1 MFVAVTDFRG
11 EGFLIAS
18 PNPSQGDNSFQR
30 VSPSPALPNFAVW
43 ILANYNNALYVGTG
57 DRENDLGYAVYET
70 TNGPGDPVPY
80 TFSPIIMD
88 GGWQSDENERSPTT
102 LTMHVWTQPPP
113 PVGDGLAHLYC
124 GTDRKIEIVRVNPD
138 NSWDLVVGQ
147 PRNTPDGF
155 KAPLSGI
162 AYYFDNDFNGH
173 IWQMQDATWNQLP
186 GGSEPSGLHAGT
198 WDWSILL
205 RNANLTAAPT
215 TSEEG
220 FDFFDSPDGVHWY
233 VIAKNGLGDG
243 FNMGGRSGNFNH
255 FGIFWGTAR
264 PTGGAQEWQDPT
276 VLDLNNDGIISM
288 ADANIIQA
296 SMGQTVTGFDP
307 RDVNGNGVIDP
318 QDIQFLESQCTF
330 PNCSD
335 VPPPGID
342 WTPAPPV
349 FQGFLESQT
358 QQAVGMQA
366 VLSWPAQPNA
376 VRYHVFRYTST
387 PPLQLILGGAPSI
400 TLNVSPSFSIN
411 VPQDFTSGLLN
422 PICATPDAGEMLQW
436 FCELSDQVNQSN
448 TATPP
453 GSLSFIGFPAAVMEI
468 AQVSA
473 NGTAS
478 PTYSETLPTSLQSLY
493 FVRSEDSNGN
503 LSQAS
508 NIVGAPSFNQQVAL
522 Q

>member
-1 MFVAVTDFRG
+1 
-11 EGFLIAS
+11 
-18 PNPSQGDNSFQR
+18 
-30 VSPSPALPNFAVW
+30 
-43 ILANYNNALYVGTG
+43 
-57 DRENDLGYAVYET
+57 
-70 TNGPGDPVPY
+70 
-80 TFSPIIMD
+80 MD